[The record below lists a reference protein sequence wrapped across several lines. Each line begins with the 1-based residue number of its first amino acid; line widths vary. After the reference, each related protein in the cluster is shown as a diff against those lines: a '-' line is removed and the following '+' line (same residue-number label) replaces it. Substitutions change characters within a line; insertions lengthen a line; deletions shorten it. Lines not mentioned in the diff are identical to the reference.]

1 MEYEDEEYEIVP
13 TTPIRRMEKRLARM
27 ESTTTSSEVNRLMEQ
42 IIELIK
48 SNQRVIDD
56 VIKAD
61 AELRNEVSRLPTKID
76 QLLSTMNDFVEILKA
91 SAVEE
96 GGTGPSS
103 DSMAKLTQ
111 KLDELVQINK
121 KGLEANEQSIRSMD
135 MIEKRLKR
143 LHLEFANAFRR

>member
-1 MEYEDEEYEIVP
+1 MGYEDEEYEMVP
-13 TTPIRRMEKRLARM
+13 TTPIRRIEKRLARV
-27 ESTTTSSEVNRLMEQ
+27 ESTSASSEVGRLIEQ

-61 AELRNEVSRLPTKID
+61 AELRNEVSRLPNKID
-76 QLLSTMNDFVEILKA
+76 QLLSTMNDFIEILKA

-96 GGTGPSS
+96 GSS
-103 DSMAKLTQ
+103 GAPGEGSGKLAQ
-111 KLDELVQINK
+111 KLDELVQVSK
-121 KGLEANEQSIRSMD
+121 KSQEANERALQSMD